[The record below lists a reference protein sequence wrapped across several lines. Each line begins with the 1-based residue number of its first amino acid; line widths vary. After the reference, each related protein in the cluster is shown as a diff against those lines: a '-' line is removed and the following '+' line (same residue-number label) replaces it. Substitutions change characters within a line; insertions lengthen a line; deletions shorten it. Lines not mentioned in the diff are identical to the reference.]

1 MTLYNN
7 YKEKISDI
15 DDRFKIL
22 LNRYKNSY
30 PLYKANQENTEYKNS
45 YMNDYKL
52 IKDIF
57 NELMNLEIDIDK
69 SLKTQNEQIE
79 ELDKNISYNQ
89 KLYNK
94 YKDENDNII
103 DSNQASIPR
112 EKELTQELHRYKMK
126 IIINMI
132 ISIISLYI
140 FYRIYK
146 L

>member
-7 YKEKISDI
+7 YKEKIDDI

-112 EKELTQELHRYKMK
+112 EKELTHELNRYKIK

-132 ISIISLYI
+132 ISITSLYI

>member
-57 NELMNLEIDIDK
+57 NELMKLEIDIDK

-126 IIINMI
+126 ML
-132 ISIISLYI
+132 SE
-140 FYRIYK
+140 FYQIVEHMVVK
-146 L
+146 GND